1 MSTMTIDQSPGQT
14 LGHTFGQT
22 SGARSHGAVR
32 LTRRGR
38 LVVLLLALFA
48 VLALGVVVAG
58 GSVATRD
65 AGAAESTA
73 VVQVGPGDT
82 LWEIASA
89 AAGGGDIRSMIERIE
104 KLNALDSGMLVAGQR
119 LLVPVG

>member
-1 MSTMTIDQSPGQT
+1 MSTMTIDQMFHSRPA
-14 LGHTFGQT
+14 
-22 SGARSHGAVR
+22 ARPRSTVR

-38 LVVLLLALFA
+38 AVVVLLALVA
-48 VLALGVVVAG
+48 VLAVGVALAG

-65 AGAAESTA
+65 SGTPEPTA

-89 AAGGGDIRSMIERIE
+89 AATDGDVRSMIERIE

-119 LLVPVG
+119 LLVPVE